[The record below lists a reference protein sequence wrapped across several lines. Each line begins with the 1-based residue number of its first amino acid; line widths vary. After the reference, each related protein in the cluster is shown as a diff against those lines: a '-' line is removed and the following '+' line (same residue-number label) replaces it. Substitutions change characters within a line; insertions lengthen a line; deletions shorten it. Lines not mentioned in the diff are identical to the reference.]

1 MLETQERY
9 MPRGVGV
16 DAAAYDQGLRSYMLG
31 IYNYMASA
39 VALSGIVALAVAS
52 TPALTQLIFGTP
64 LKWVVMLAP
73 LGFVMLMSFRFEA
86 MSKTALQACFW
97 VFAALMGASLASIL
111 LVFTG
116 ASVARA
122 FFVTAAMFAGIS
134 IYGYTTKADLSKM
147 GTFLIMGL
155 IGVIVAA
162 LVNIFLQSSMM
173 QFVISV
179 ASVIIFTGLTAWD
192 TQRLKDTY
200 GETYGTEMQDKVAL
214 MGALSLYLNF
224 VNMFQAIVQL
234 IGQKNE

>member
-1 MLETQERY
+1 MYETQERY
-9 MPRGVGV
+9 MPRVGV
-16 DAAAYDQGLRSYMLG
+16 DAAVFDQGLRSYMLG

-39 VALSGIVALAVAS
+39 VALSGIVALLVAS
-52 TPALTQLIFGTP
+52 TPALAAAIFGTP

-73 LGFVMLMSFRFEA
+73 IGFVMLMSFRFEK
-86 MSKTALQACFW
+86 MSKPALMACFW

-122 FFVTAAMFAGIS
+122 FFVAAAMFAGIS

-155 IGVIVAA
+155 IGVVIAG

-173 QFVISV
+173 QFIISV
-179 ASVIIFTGLTAWD
+179 ASVIVFTGLTALD

-200 GETYGTEMQDKVAL
+200 CETYGKEMQDKVAI

-224 VNMFQAIVQL
+224 VNIFQALVSL
-234 IGQKNE
+234 IGDKNE

>member
-1 MLETQERY
+1 MYETQERY
-9 MPRGVGV
+9 MPRAGV
-16 DAAAYDQGLRSYMLG
+16 DAAVFDQGLRSYMLG

-39 VALSGIVALAVAS
+39 VALSGIVALLVAGS
-52 TPALTQLIFGTP
+52 PMLTQAIFGTP

-73 LGFVMLMSFRFEA
+73 IGFVMLMSFRFEK
-86 MSKTALQACFW
+86 MSKTALMACFW
-97 VFAALMGASLASIL
+97 VFATLMGASLASIL

-116 ASVARA
+116 TSVARA
-122 FFVTAAMFAGIS
+122 FFVAAAMFAGIS

-155 IGVIVAA
+155 IGVIIAG

-173 QFVISV
+173 QFIISV
-179 ASVIIFTGLTAWD
+179 ASVVVFTGLTAWD

-200 GETYGTEMQDKVAL
+200 GETYGTQMQDKVAI

-224 VNMFQAIVQL
+224 VNIFQALVSL
-234 IGQKNE
+234 IGDKNE

>member
-1 MLETQERY
+1 METLIKKVVDIRPGELRALLWSFAYFFFLLSTYYLLLPLRDAMGIEGGTRNLSWLFIATFVATLVTAPFQAALVAR
-9 MPRGVGV
+9 MPRSRFIPVV
-16 DAAAYDQGLRSYMLG
+16 YLFL
-31 IYNYMASA
+31 
-39 VALSGIVALAVAS
+39 VANMIV
-52 TPALTQLIFGTP
+52 
-64 LKWVVMLAP
+64 
-73 LGFVMLMSFRFEA
+73 
-86 MSKTALQACFW
+86 FW
-97 VFAALMGASLASIL
+97 VLMRAGVAP
-111 LVFTG
+111 VG
-116 ASVARA
+116 VARA

-155 IGVIVAA
+155 IGVIVAG
-162 LVNIFLQSSMM
+162 LVNIFLASSMM
-173 QFVISV
+173 QFIISV

-224 VNMFQAIVQL
+224 VNMFQAIVSL

>member
-1 MLETQERY
+1 MYETQERY
-9 MPRGVGV
+9 MPRAGV
-16 DAAAYDQGLRSYMLG
+16 DAAVFDQGLRSYMLG

-39 VALSGIVALAVAS
+39 VALSGIVALLVAGS
-52 TPALTQLIFGTP
+52 PMLTQAIFGTP

-73 LGFVMLMSFRFEA
+73 IGFVMLMSFRFEK
-86 MSKTALQACFW
+86 MSKPALMACFW
-97 VFAALMGASLASIL
+97 VFAVLMGASLASIL

-122 FFVTAAMFAGIS
+122 FFVAAAMFAGIN

-155 IGVIVAA
+155 IGVIIAG

-173 QFVISV
+173 QFIISV
-179 ASVIIFTGLTAWD
+179 ASVIVFTGLTAWD

-200 GETYGTEMQDKVAL
+200 GETYGTEMQDKVAI

-224 VNMFQAIVQL
+224 VNIFQALVSL
-234 IGQKNE
+234 FGDKNE

>member
-1 MLETQERY
+1 MYETQERY
-9 MPRGVGV
+9 MPRAGV
-16 DAAAYDQGLRSYMLG
+16 DAAVFDQGLRSYMLG

-39 VALSGIVALAVAS
+39 VALSGIVALLVAGS
-52 TPALTQLIFGTP
+52 PMLTQAIFGTP

-73 LGFVMLMSFRFEA
+73 IGFVMLMSFRFEK
-86 MSKTALQACFW
+86 MSKPALMACFW
-97 VFAALMGASLASIL
+97 VFAVLMGASLASIL

-122 FFVTAAMFAGIS
+122 FFVAAAMFAGIS

-155 IGVIVAA
+155 IGVVIAG

-173 QFVISV
+173 QFIISV
-179 ASVIIFTGLTAWD
+179 ASVIVFTGLTAWD

-200 GETYGTEMQDKVAL
+200 GETYGTEMQDKVAI

-224 VNMFQAIVQL
+224 VNIFQALVSL
-234 IGQKNE
+234 FGDKNE